1 MIKDYKKIPLRDVP
15 VGTEFGTLITPN
27 GTHWA
32 SFKLINK
39 CGAFVTLRVFDE
51 RDETYSTED
60 AFITVPL
67 TEDEKRAKYDKAAK
81 ELIAAM
87 KNKIPFDSKD
97 IGYHEMWNGWLDCDP
112 WDMAAECEDQKIKV
126 VGYCE
131 LGDYSKEITLNR
143 ELDIGVV
150 AEDEFGN
157 RFWCHAFSDW
167 FTGEEW
173 QI

>member
-1 MIKDYKKIPLRDVP
+1 MVKDYKKIPLRKVP
-15 VGTEFGTLITPN
+15 IGTEFKTLITPN
-27 GTHWA
+27 GSHSA

-51 RDETYSTED
+51 RDETYSIED
-60 AFITVPL
+60 AFIKVPL

-87 KNKIPFDSKD
+87 KNKIPFEPAN

-112 WDMAAECEDQKIKV
+112 WDMAAKCEDQKIKI

-131 LGDYSKEITLNR
+131 LEAYSR
-143 ELDIGVV
+143 ENTFNIDLDIGVV
-150 AEDEFGN
+150 AEDEFGS
-157 RFWCHAFSDW
+157 RFWCHASSNW
-167 FTGEEW
+167 FNGEEW